1 MKKFFRKYGNIVIFA
16 VIMTICAA
24 FFVQV
29 LVLGWDYADSIASQ
43 AAERAEYYAMEQSLL
58 VGNQIEEKRSRAE
71 VLAGTVG
78 KCADVDEVHLAVEEF
93 CAEASR
99 TDSTFIDVAY
109 VKANKVYSRAG
120 EELTYTELTS
130 LVESRVS
137 GAASR
142 VFQYENR
149 VMAFA
154 VYAKV
159 YDGVVDA
166 VMPIY
171 DRVAVSLI
179 TAKES
184 LAATETAEPDAKDCF
199 SIAAFSLLCKHDGK
213 ILERDVNESGFDIGA
228 EAVQDGVLFKIVTE
242 GGKYNEAVELVNNGE
257 SGTIITRIG
266 TEQYAVA
273 IRSLGAENGNLFL
286 LDLFKLSDVYGG
298 GYETVS
304 QIMGTMFG
312 LALVTVLLCIVFIMN
327 RRKTDKLIYSLEMI
341 NAELDCGTPKKFDED
356 AEDIL
361 RRHKNSKFAVVAAKI
376 NNFRYTEEHFGDEV
390 SKALLLHE
398 RNALQ
403 FSLLPAETFGYFG
416 DGEFFLLLNYRD
428 RKNLEDRLGAVYRSM
443 ERFDFE
449 NNDDFKITM
458 SFSVYEI
465 DRSINQPV
473 KKMVDK
479 VRILQRSGGMKSG
492 AFSLEYYGDVV
503 RDDYFKKAEIE
514 GRMES
519 ALENNEFH
527 IFYQPKFNLRRGDLD
542 GSEILVRWYDPKIE
556 AYRKPAEFLP
566 VFEED
571 GFIDKLDRFV
581 FFRACENI
589 ADRVSKGMQ
598 VYPISV
604 NVSRVTAIRGDFLS
618 YYKKVKEKFG
628 IRDGFVTLE
637 FTESF
642 AYENYEYLSEIVTEL
657 HKAGFKCSL
666 DDFGTGYS
674 SYNVLK
680 TLDMDEIKLDKF
692 FLDKGVDNERDEM
705 ILSSVVDIVKKMGV
719 KVTQEG
725 VETKEDFDK
734 LKAMGCDVIQGYY
747 FSKPMKY
754 VDYLEFIHKNFEKN

>member
-1 MKKFFRKYGNIVIFA
+1 MKKFIGKYGNTIMFT
-16 VIMTICAA
+16 VIMLVCAA

-29 LVLGWDYADSIASQ
+29 AILGADYSDSIADQ
-43 AAERAEYYAMEQSLL
+43 AAEHAGFYAAEQSLA
-58 VGNQIEEKRSRAE
+58 VRNQIEDKRARAE
-71 VLAGTVG
+71 AFAGTIG
-78 KCADVDEVHLAVEEF
+78 RCENLDETHIAIEEF

-99 TDSTFIDVAY
+99 TDGDFVDAAY
-109 VKANKVYSRAG
+109 VKAGKVYSRSG
-120 EELTYTELTS
+120 EVLDYPELTALADARITGS
-130 LVESRVS
+130 M
-137 GAASR
+137 SR

-149 VMAFA
+149 VMSFGI
-154 VYAKV
+154 YSQV
-159 YDGVVDA
+159 YDGAVDA
-166 VMPIY
+166 VLSVY
-171 DRVAVSLI
+171 DRAAVSLV
-179 TAKES
+179 TAKEALKNS
-184 LAATETAEPDAKDCF
+184 DKADADKCF

-213 ILERDVNESGFDIGA
+213 ILERDVTDKSFDISA
-228 EAVQDGVLFKIVTE
+228 EAVQDGVLFSVITNRA
-242 GGKYNEAVELVNNGE
+242 KYDEAVRLVNNGE
-257 SGTIITRIG
+257 SGTIVARVG
-266 TEQYAVA
+266 SEQYAVV
-273 IRSLGAENGNLFL
+273 INSFGAENGNLFL
-286 LDLFKLSDVYGG
+286 LDMFKLSDVYGS

-304 QIMGTMFG
+304 QIIGTLFG
-312 LALVTVLLCIVFIMN
+312 LALVTVLLCVVFIVN
-327 RRKTDKLIYSLEMI
+327 RKRTDRLIYTLEMV
-341 NAELDCGTPKKFDED
+341 NAELDCSTPRKFEED
-356 AEDIL
+356 AGETL
-361 RRHKNSKFAVVAAKI
+361 RRHKNSKFAIVAAKI
-376 NNFRYTEEHFGDEV
+376 NNFRYTEEHFGDEAAK
-390 SKALLLHE
+390 SLLVHM
-398 RNALQ
+398 RNAIR
-403 FSLLPAETFGYFG
+403 FSLLPAETFGYYG

-428 RKNLEDRLGAVYRSM
+428 RKNLEDRIGALYGAI

-449 NNDDFKITM
+449 GSGDFKITM
-458 SFSVYEI
+458 SFSVYEVE
-465 DRSINQPV
+465 REINQTV
-473 KKMVDK
+473 RKMEDK
-479 VRILQRSGGMKSG
+479 VRILQRSGRMKSG

-503 RDDYFKKAEIE
+503 RADYFKKAEIE

-519 ALENNEFH
+519 ALAGNEFH
-527 IFYQPKFNLRRGDLD
+527 LFYQPKFNLKRGDLD

-589 ADRVSKGMQ
+589 AERVEQGIQ

-604 NVSRVTAIRGDFLS
+604 NVSRVTAIREDFLS

-642 AYENYEYLSEIVTEL
+642 AYENYEYLSEIVTAL
-657 HKAGFKCSL
+657 HTAGFKCSL

-674 SYNVLK
+674 SYNILK

-692 FLDKGVDNERDEM
+692 FLDKGVDDARDEM
-705 ILSSVVDIVKKMGV
+705 ILSSVVNIVRKMGV

-754 VDYLEFIHKNFEKN
+754 VDYIEFVGKNFSKK

>member
-1 MKKFFRKYGNIVIFA
+1 MKKFFRKYGNIMAFA

-29 LVLGWDYADSIASQ
+29 LVQGLNYSDSIASQ
-43 AAERAEYYAMEQSLL
+43 AAERAEYYALEQSLL

-78 KCADVDEVHLAVEEF
+78 KCANVDEVHLAVEEF
-93 CAEASR
+93 CLDAGKA
-99 TDSTFIDVAY
+99 DSTFIDVAY
-109 VKANKVYSRAG
+109 VKANKVYSRTGA
-120 EELTYTELTS
+120 ELNYAELTL
-130 LVESRVS
+130 LVESRIG

-159 YDGVVDA
+159 YDGAVDA
-166 VMPIY
+166 VIPIY

-184 LAATETAEPDAKDCF
+184 LDATGTAEPGAKDCF
-199 SIAAFSLLCKHDGK
+199 AIAAFSLLCKHDGK
-213 ILERDVNESGFDIGA
+213 ILERDVNEKGFDIGA

-312 LALVTVLLCIVFIMN
+312 LALVTVLLCVVFIMN

-341 NAELDCGTPKKFDED
+341 NAELDCGTPKKFAED

-361 RRHKNSKFAVVAAKI
+361 RRHKNSKFAMVAAEI

-390 SKALLLHE
+390 AKALLLHE
-398 RNALQ
+398 RNVLQ

-428 RKNLEDRLGAVYRSM
+428 RKNLEDRIGAVYRSM
-443 ERFDFE
+443 ERFDYE
-449 NNDDFKITM
+449 GNDDFKITM
-458 SFSVYEI
+458 SFSVYEVER
-465 DRSINQPV
+465 DLNQPV
-473 KKMVDK
+473 RKMVEK

-492 AFSLEYYGDVV
+492 AFSLGYYGDVV

-542 GSEILVRWYDPKIE
+542 GSEILARWYDPKIE

-566 VFEED
+566 VFEEN

-589 ADRVSKGMQ
+589 ADRVSRGMT

-604 NVSRVTAIRGDFLS
+604 NVSRVTAIRGDFLA
-618 YYKKVKEKFG
+618 YYKRVKEKFG

-674 SYNVLK
+674 SYNILK

-692 FLDKGVDNERDEM
+692 FLEKGMDDARDEM

-734 LKAMGCDVIQGYY
+734 LKTMGCDVIQGYY
-747 FSKPMKY
+747 FSRPMKY
-754 VDYLEFIHKNFEKN
+754 VDYLEFIRKNFSKN